1 MRREACKILPGSI
14 RIDSDRFG
22 SIRIDRQ
29 GRGPG
34 SWYLGDLERFR
45 DAGEKQ
51 RCIDVGDIQMSRRYS
66 NISISLD
73 TDIDIVEG
81 TETQIFTYTVGI

>member
-1 MRREACKILPGSI
+1 M
-14 RIDSDRFG
+14 
-22 SIRIDRQ
+22 
-29 GRGPG
+29 
-34 SWYLGDLERFR
+34 ERFR